1 MRTEKISV
9 VVCVKNEEAR
19 LEECLKKIKLNE
31 PDELIVVDGD
41 STDKT
46 AEIARQYADKVII
59 SKNSNLTRDRQ
70 IGLNAARNEYIAM
83 IDGDHRLEKGDL
95 DSLLKDLLDN
105 QFSVVQSQLKS
116 YNNRGWWNKG
126 EEQMWDLNDN
136 IPGPSKMVGAAP
148 TIYRKSLFEKIQFDD
163 TITKTID
170 DTDFAYRLSLIPD
183 IKYGIGKTKI
193 AQFHMADKEDY
204 LRKFKWY
211 GIGDGEFCI
220 KHRNRALH
228 MWFHLLIEYPI
239 IYPVR
244 AILTKRYYAAAY
256 CFIQGVIRAK
266 WMIKT
271 IFKHKTSKLQK
282 NKYNRAEN
290 RKGNRAFRNISDN
303 KCTVWENKMYRTIC
317 KCRIC
322 GNPNLVSIVDLG
334 GGVKLTGIFP
344 KPSQSVEGGP
354 LELVKCMPPNAID
367 GSNGSVCGLV
377 QLKHSYDSNQMY
389 GENYGYRSG
398 LNQSMV
404 EHLTD
409 ITTEIKSQVE
419 LCENDLIIDIG
430 SNDGTLLKSYG
441 IKGLDYVGVDPTGIK
456 FKKYYSDNIQLVPDF
471 FSAERIT
478 EVRNGKKA
486 KVVTSIAM
494 FYDLE
499 EPIKFAQDI
508 NDVLAEDGVW
518 VMEQSYLPAMLEAN
532 SYDTICHEH
541 LEFYCLSQIEWIIK
555 AVGLKIIRVCLNDVN
570 GGSFRIMIAK
580 QHSTYK
586 EDASVEEL
594 RRYEL
599 ENKFDTLLPYVRFKQ
614 NIEKSRKE
622 VMQFIRQARGEGK
635 KIYGYGASTK
645 GNVLLQYCGITAEDI
660 IAIAEVNE
668 DKYGC
673 ITPGSNI
680 PIISEEEAKRE
691 EPDYFIVLPWHFRD
705 HILMK
710 EKEYIAN
717 TKCKFVFPLPKL
729 EIVDSGNYERQAR

>member
-1 MRTEKISV
+1 MRNEKISV
-9 VVCVKNEEAR
+9 VVCVKNEQAR
-19 LEECLKKIKLNE
+19 LAECLEKIKLNE
-31 PDELIVVDGD
+31 PDELIVVDGN

-46 AEIARQYADKVII
+46 VEIARRYTDNVII

-95 DSLLKDLLDN
+95 DSLLKDLLNN

-116 YNNRGWWNKG
+116 YYNRGWWNKG

-148 TIYRKSLFEKIQFDD
+148 TMYRKSLFEKIQFDD

-170 DTDFAYRLSLIPD
+170 DTDFAYRLSLLPD
-183 IKYGIGKTKI
+183 VKYGIGQTKI
-193 AQFHMADKEDY
+193 AQFHVADKKDY

-220 KHRNRALH
+220 KHRNRALS

-239 IYPVR
+239 IYPIR
-244 AILTKRYYAAAY
+244 AILTKRYYAAGY

-271 IFKHKTSKLQK
+271 IAKYEISKQQK
-282 NKYNRAEN
+282 VKSKIVSNQ
-290 RKGNRAFRNISDN
+290 KGNCVLRATPDSRH
-303 KCTVWENKMYRTIC
+303 TEQGHKMYNAIC

-322 GNPNLVSIVDLG
+322 GNTNLTPIINLG
-334 GGVKLTGIFP
+334 GGQKLTGIFP
-344 KPSQSVEGGP
+344 RPSQHIEGGP
-354 LELVKCMPPNAID
+354 LELVKCMPSD
-367 GSNGSVCGLV
+367 STSVCGLV

-409 ITTEIKSQVE
+409 ITNEIKKQVE
-419 LCENDLIIDIG
+419 LCESDLVIDIG
-430 SNDGTLLKSYG
+430 SNDGTLLKSYA
-441 IKGLDYVGVDPTGIK
+441 INGLDYVGIDPTGVK
-456 FKKYYSDNIQLVPDF
+456 FKKYYPDYIELIPRF
-471 FSAERIT
+471 FSAKRIA
-478 EVRNGKKA
+478 EVRDNKKA
-486 KVVTSIAM
+486 KVITSIAM

-499 EPIKFAQDI
+499 DPIKFARDI
-508 NDVLAEDGVW
+508 NEVLEENGIW

-541 LEFYCLSQIEWIIK
+541 LEFYCLSQIEWIAK
-555 AVGLKIIRVCLNDVN
+555 EAGLKVIKVLLNDIN
-570 GGSFRIMIAK
+570 GGSFRVMLAK
-580 QHSTYK
+580 KHSTYS
-586 EDASVEEL
+586 EDASVEGL

-599 ENKFDTLLPYVRFKQ
+599 ENKFDTILPYEIFNQ
-614 NIEKSRKE
+614 NIEKSRVE
-622 VMQFIRQARGEGK
+622 LLEFIRSAKDEGK
-635 KIYGYGASTK
+635 KVYGYGASTK
-645 GNVLLQYCGITAEDI
+645 GNVLLQYCGITAKDI

-668 DKYGC
+668 DKFGC
-673 ITPGSNI
+673 VTPGSDI
-680 PIISEEEAKRE
+680 PIISEEEAKKG

-705 HILMK
+705 NILKK
-710 EKEYIAN
+710 EREYIAHS
-717 TKCKFVFPLPKL
+717 KCKFVFPLPKL
-729 EIVDSGNYERQAR
+729 EIVDYSNL